1 MEDDELKLR
10 TRRLLTEF
18 LEHRARRRGT
28 APQPPS
34 TPEATVMRSLAAHS
48 WLGTPHSWSRRQRN
62 RLEQMVDQI
71 ESLVPDGTDPN
82 WFSVVALVSFAGALL
97 ERPPPGHSQARREW
111 DATVDQDC
119 QRLVT
124 FLCSWLTETH
134 RTWMEAQG
142 GWDGFCHNFTPAPPP
157 WGRLLAPLL
166 RACLVLIIL
175 ICSWIKIMVAKCLTS
190 FRLPTCDQPSGF
202 EM

>member
-1 MEDDELKLR
+1 MRLR
-10 TRRLLTEF
+10 TQRLLTEF
-18 LEHRARRRGT
+18 LEHRAGRLGT

-34 TPEATVMRSLAAHS
+34 TAEATVMRSLAAHS
-48 WLGTPHSWSRRQRN
+48 WLVTPHSWSRRQRN
-62 RLEQMVDQI
+62 RLQQMVDQI

-82 WFSVVALVSFAGALL
+82 WLSVVALVSFAGALL

-111 DATVDQDC
+111 GATVDQDC

-124 FLCSWLTETH
+124 FLSGWLTGKH

-142 GWDGFCHNFTPAPPP
+142 GWDGFCHNFMPAPPP

-166 RACLVLIIL
+166 TSCLILIIF
-175 ICSWIKIMVAKCLTS
+175 ICLWIKILVAKCLTS
-190 FRLPTCDQPSGF
+190 FHLPTCDQPSGS
-202 EM
+202 EL